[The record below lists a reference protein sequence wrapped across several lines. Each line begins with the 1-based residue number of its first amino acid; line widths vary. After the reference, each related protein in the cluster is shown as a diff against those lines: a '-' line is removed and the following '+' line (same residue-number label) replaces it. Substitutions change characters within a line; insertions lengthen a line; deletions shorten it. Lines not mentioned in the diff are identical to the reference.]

1 MGSPK
6 IIPFILS
13 EISLQLELGEIMK
26 KIKEIVVV
34 EGKTDTALLKEL
46 FEVDTIETHGLALD
60 QQTLELIQEAS
71 KSRGI
76 IVLTDPDFPGKKIRD
91 QIQAVVPNCQH
102 AFVAKKDARGK
113 KKLGIAEANK
123 EAVIEALE
131 NVVSF
136 DVNRESITWSEFV
149 ALDIIGNKQ
158 RRLMVYEAFNLGY
171 GNVKTLFKRLNM
183 VGITKEQVLGRLND
197 GSR

>member
-1 MGSPK
+1 
-6 IIPFILS
+6 
-13 EISLQLELGEIMK
+13 MK

-113 KKLGIAEANK
+113 KKLDIAEA
-123 EAVIEALE
+123 
-131 NVVSF
+131 
-136 DVNRESITWSEFV
+136 
-149 ALDIIGNKQ
+149 IIGNKQ

>member
-1 MGSPK
+1 
-6 IIPFILS
+6 
-13 EISLQLELGEIMK
+13 MK

-102 AFVAKKDARGK
+102 AFVAKRDARGK